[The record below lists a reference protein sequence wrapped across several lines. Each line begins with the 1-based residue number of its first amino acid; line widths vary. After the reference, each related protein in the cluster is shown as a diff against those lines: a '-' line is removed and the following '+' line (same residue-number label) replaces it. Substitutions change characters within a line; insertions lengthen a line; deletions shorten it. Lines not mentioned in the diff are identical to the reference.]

1 MNKPIIGWG
10 LGMCTIGLINTAIF
24 GNEGPQAPALLFG
37 IGGFMVALGLFLTVT
52 GLRHNRAAP
61 VLSLPDVSPPTTFTA
76 FGFVL
81 MALGSAF
88 GLWLVW
94 IGGGVVLIGLGGVIR
109 EGRAQRRALRRA
121 FEEEAK

>member
-10 LGMCTIGLINTAIF
+10 LGMCTLGLINVWAF
-24 GNEGPQAPALLFG
+24 GNEAPEPPALLFG
-37 IGGFMVALGLFLTVT
+37 MGGFMVALGLFLTIT

-81 MALGSAF
+81 IALGAAF

-94 IGGGVVLIGLGGVIR
+94 IGGGVVLIGLGGIIR
-109 EGRAQRRALRRA
+109 EARSQRRALRRA
-121 FEEEAK
+121 FEEEAE